1 ISRITAAGP
10 SAKRPPHILLESP
23 VRPLIVSL
31 LALALAAC
39 DSKPASPPQGGV
51 PPESV
56 GSVDIASRGKEMPA
70 IPFTGPKGG
79 PATLTQFRGK
89 PLMVNLWATW
99 CAPCVAE
106 MPTLDDVARR
116 EGDRVHLIVVSQDM
130 EGAKVVAPFFAKKGF
145 ATLEPYL
152 DQQNV
157 LMQALGTETLP
168 TTIFF
173 DAKGKEQWRVLG
185 AMDWNGA
192 KAKKLIDEALNPPS
206 GHPTS

>member
-1 ISRITAAGP
+1 M
-10 SAKRPPHILLESP
+10 
-23 VRPLIVSL
+23 RPLIVCL

-99 CAPCVAE
+99 CAPCVDE
-106 MPTLDDVARR
+106 MPELEALARR
-116 EGDRVHLIVVSQDM
+116 EGDRVKLIVVSQDM
-130 EGAKVVAPFFAKKGF
+130 EGATKVAPFFAKHGF
-145 ATLEPYL
+145 VNLEPYL

-173 DAKGKEQWRVLG
+173 DAHGKEQWRVLG
-185 AMDWNGA
+185 KTEWNGA

-206 GHPTS
+206 GGSAS